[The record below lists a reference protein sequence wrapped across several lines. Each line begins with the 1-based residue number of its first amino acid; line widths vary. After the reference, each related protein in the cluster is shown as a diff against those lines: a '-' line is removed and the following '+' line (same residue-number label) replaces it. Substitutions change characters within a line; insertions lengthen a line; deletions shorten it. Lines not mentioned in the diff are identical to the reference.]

1 MVLTLLSKAMVFNFI
16 VCLFEL
22 DLSFNSNP
30 TLSPKY
36 IKCGTVGLPWCLT
49 TEKAGKKEL

>member
-36 IKCGTVGLPWCLT
+36 IKYGTVGLPWCLT